1 MTRSN
6 SCPDCDSSLSRRDFV
21 RAVGTAT
28 VAAGSIP
35 LLGRTVAAEQSSDR
49 AAETAVKRLYDSLKD
64 NQTKA
69 ICFPFE
75 HKLRMKVHANW
86 GVTDQ
91 EIGSDFYT
99 DEQRELITQIVKGV
113 TSEDGYQRFV
123 KQMEDDNGGIDQYHC
138 AIFGKPG
145 TDKFEWELTGRH
157 LTLRAD
163 GDSVKNAAFGG
174 PIVYGHGEEDDPKQ
188 NLFYY
193 QTKKAN
199 EVFGALDPKQRKQ
212 ALLKK
217 APGENQV
224 KLQGSDGK
232 FPGIQVGALSDDQIE
247 LVESVIKTILAPY
260 RTQDVDESISILKKN
275 GGLDELRMAFYQQG
289 DIGNDKVWDIWRIE
303 GPSFVVHFRGAPHVH
318 AYINIGVKS

>member
-1 MTRSN
+1 
-6 SCPDCDSSLSRRDFV
+6 
-21 RAVGTAT
+21 
-28 VAAGSIP
+28 
-35 LLGRTVAAEQSSDR
+35 
-49 AAETAVKRLYDSLKD
+49 VKRLYDSLKD
-64 NQTKA
+64 DQTKA
-69 ICFPFE
+69 ICFPFQ
-75 HKLRMKVHANW
+75 HKLRMKVNANW

-99 DEQRELITQIVKGV
+99 DEQRDLITQIVKGV

-145 TDKFEWELTGRH
+145 TAKFEWELTGRH

-224 KLQGSDGK
+224 KLQGADGK

-260 RTQDVDESISILKKN
+260 RTEDVDESISILKKN